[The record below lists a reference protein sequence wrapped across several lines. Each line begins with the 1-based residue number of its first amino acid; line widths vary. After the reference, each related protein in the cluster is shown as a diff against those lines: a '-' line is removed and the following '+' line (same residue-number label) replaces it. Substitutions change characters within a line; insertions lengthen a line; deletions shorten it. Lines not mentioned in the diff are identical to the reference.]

1 MAVSDLP
8 EAARVVIVGG
18 GIMGC
23 STAYH
28 LAELG
33 CTEVIIVE
41 RSKLTSGTTWHS
53 AAQVRALRSS
63 VSLTQLARYSGT
75 LYSRLAE
82 ETGQQTGWRQC
93 GSLSIAANPDRLTHI
108 LRQASLARAFGIEVH
123 EVDRAEVAKLW
134 PLANTEDI
142 IGGVYSPSD
151 GRVNPSDTCAAL
163 IKSAKS
169 RGVRVFEDTPVTGI
183 KIANA
188 RVCGVETEHG
198 DVACETVVTCSGLW
212 SRQVG
217 LMAGVAVPLHACE
230 HYALITKPIDGMS
243 ASTPI
248 LGDHDGCLYI
258 REEVGGLLAG
268 SFEPD
273 AKPVTLEDLPVGFS
287 FDLLEEDWDHFEPM
301 MRNALHRVPALETAE
316 VRVLLNGPESFTAD
330 NNFMLG
336 ESAELGGFFVGCG
349 MNSVGMASGG
359 GAGKALAEW
368 VVNGEP
374 TLDLSVVDIRR
385 FPHFRNNLRAVRER
399 AAETLSIHYAISY
412 PGREPETVRHVR
424 GLGLHA
430 QHVAAGAHF
439 GERTGWERP
448 SFYANGSIDTKLTFA
463 KPGWFES
470 VAAECKAT
478 REAVALYDQ
487 SPFGKLV
494 VEGADAL
501 TVLHR
506 VCANDVDVEP
516 GRVVYSPIL
525 NRRGG
530 YESDVVILRSAEQ
543 TFMMITGAAQTSRD
557 AHWIR
562 RYTDQA
568 ERMSLTDVTSNWN
581 VIAIMGPR
589 AREVLRRVTNADVSN
604 SGFPYLSHRA
614 IEIGYANALA
624 VRISYV
630 GELGWEIYVSADM
643 TQHVYEQL
651 MDAGNDLGI
660 RHAGT
665 FAQTS
670 LRIEKAYLS
679 WGHDIGPADT
689 PLEAGMSFAVKTDKQ
704 IPFIGREALVE
715 QRKSGVTRRRI
726 CLALDDPDLQLQG
739 GEPIVIDE
747 KIEGYTT
754 SAAYAHSL
762 GRAVAIGYIQTSRY
776 TAREHL
782 ERGSFEV
789 EIAGTRHA
797 AKASLRAFFDPKGE
811 RLRS

>member
-33 CTEVIIVE
+33 CTDVIILE

-75 LYSRLAE
+75 LYSRLAR
-82 ETGQQTGWRQC
+82 ETGQETGWLQC

-134 PLANTEDI
+134 PLANTEDVI
-142 IGGVYSPSD
+142 RGVYSPSD

-188 RVCGVETEHG
+188 RVSGVETEQG

-217 LMAGVAVPLHACE
+217 LLAGVPVPLHACE
-230 HYALITKPIDGMS
+230 HYALITKPIEGMS

-273 AKPVTLEDLPVGFS
+273 AKPVALEDLPVGFS

-330 NNFMLG
+330 NNFLLG

-385 FPHFRNNLRAVRER
+385 FPRFCNNLRAVRER
-399 AAETLSIHYAISY
+399 AAETLSLHYAISY

-424 GLGLHA
+424 ALGLHA
-430 QHVAAGAHF
+430 QHVTAGAHF
-439 GERTGWERP
+439 GERTAWERP
-448 SFYANGSIDTKLTFA
+448 SFYVTGSIDTKLTFA

-470 VAAECKAT
+470 VAAECRAT

-501 TVLHR
+501 RLLQR

-530 YESDVVILRSAEQ
+530 YESDVVILRPGEQ
-543 TFMMITGAAQTSRD
+543 TFMMITGAAQTARD
-557 AHWIR
+557 AHWLR
-562 RYTDQA
+562 RHIDQA
-568 ERMSLTDVTSNWN
+568 ERVSLTDVTSNWN
-581 VIAIMGPR
+581 VIAIMGPQ

-604 SGFPYLSHRA
+604 SGFPYLSHREM
-614 IEIGYANALA
+614 EIGYAKALA

-630 GELGWEIYVSADM
+630 GELGWEIYVCADM

-704 IPFIGREALVE
+704 IPFVGREALLA
-715 QRKSGVTRRRI
+715 QRKNGVTRRRI

-762 GRAVAIGYIQTSRY
+762 GRAAAIGYIQTDRY
-776 TAREHL
+776 SAREHI

-789 EIAGTRHA
+789 EIAGTRHT

>member
-1 MAVSDLP
+1 MVVSELP
-8 EAARVVIVGG
+8 DAARVVIVGG

-33 CTEVIIVE
+33 CTDVVILE

-63 VSLTQLARYSGT
+63 VSLTQLARYSAT

-82 ETGQQTGWRQC
+82 ETGQETGWRQC
-93 GSLSIAANPDRLTHI
+93 GSLSIATNPDRLTHI
-108 LRQASLARAFGIEVH
+108 LRQASLARAFGIDVH
-123 EVDRAEVAKLW
+123 EVDRVEVEKLW
-134 PLANTEDI
+134 PLASTEDV

-183 KIANA
+183 KVADG
-188 RVCGVETEHG
+188 RVCGVETG
-198 DVACETVVTCSGLW
+198 RGVVACETVVTCSGLW

-217 LMAGVAVPLHACE
+217 LMAGVPVPLHACE
-230 HYALITKPIDGMS
+230 HYALITRPIEGMS
-243 ASTPI
+243 ATTPI

-268 SFEPD
+268 SFEPH
-273 AKPVTLEDLPVGFS
+273 AKPIAIEDLPVGFS

-301 MRNALHRVPALETAE
+301 MKNALHRVPALETAE

-399 AAETLSIHYAISY
+399 AAETLSLHYAISY
-412 PGREPETVRHVR
+412 PGREPDTVRHVR
-424 GLGLHA
+424 ALGLHA
-430 QHVAAGAHF
+430 QHVAAGAYF

-448 SFYANGSIDTKLTFA
+448 NFYATSSMDPKLTFA
-463 KPGWFES
+463 KPGWFDV
-470 VAAECKAT
+470 VASECKAT

-487 SPFGKLV
+487 SPFGKLA

-501 TVLHR
+501 ALLQR
-506 VCANDVDVEP
+506 VCANDVDVEL

-530 YESDVVILRSAEQ
+530 YESDVVVLRSSEQ
-543 TFMMITGAAQTSRD
+543 TFMMITGAAQIARD
-557 AHWIR
+557 VHWLRRHAHQ
-562 RYTDQA
+562 T
-568 ERMSLTDVTSNWN
+568 ESVSVTDVTSIWN

-589 AREVLRRVTNADVSN
+589 ARNVMERVSNADVSK
-604 SGFPYLSHRA
+604 SGFPYLTYRD

-630 GELGWEIYVSADM
+630 GELGWELYIPADM

-651 MDAGNDLGI
+651 MVAGSDLGI
-660 RHAGT
+660 RPAGA

-689 PLEAGMSFAVKTDKQ
+689 PLEAGMSFALKTDKQ
-704 IPFIGREALVE
+704 IPFNGREALLE
-715 QRKSGVTRRRI
+715 QRKNGITRRRVCI
-726 CLALDDPDLQLQG
+726 ALDDPELQLQG

-747 KIEGYTT
+747 EIQGYTT

-762 GRAVAIGYIQTSRY
+762 GRATAIGYIQLDGHTA
-776 TAREHL
+776 TARI
-782 ERGSFEV
+782 ERGHFEV
-789 EIAGTRHA
+789 EIAGSRHA
-797 AKASLRAFFDPKGE
+797 AQANLRAFFDPEGE
-811 RLRS
+811 RLRL